1 MMRIAIT
8 RPEGKGLQLSQLLEK
23 DGIYNVHTPVLRIE
37 PCELNAAQL
46 APLSDADII
55 VFISQDAVKQL
66 AAQVDALP
74 TNAQLFAVGEQTA
87 KAVQDCF
94 SRSAVAPV
102 QQDSEGLLALAP
114 LQNIDAKQ
122 VVLVKGQGGRT
133 LLAKT
138 FKQRGAILNICA
150 VYQRVPEQSDSS
162 SWLDLWRIEQIDG
175 IVITSNA
182 AIDAVFNC
190 QQSEYVDWLKSCH
203 FFLVSQRSASY
214 LHDTYGVSKT
224 HISVAKGP
232 DDLAIYTS
240 IVPHQ
245 HQQGSHMSEQEKQ
258 PEAAKPETV
267 THTPQPVFKQKVSKL
282 AILALLVALTGGA
295 ATAGL
300 IIHGQQISDKTY
312 AALAQLRADNALLS
326 EQLKQTQSQL
336 ASVQSVQQGQR
347 GAIEQQLTMQS
358 QTVEA
363 QLQAALSQAKQQI
376 SGALSSEALYLQRMA
391 QFKAN
396 AEQDFQGASAVLQR
410 LYEVVQNEADN
421 TAVLSAIATD
431 IAMLQ
436 AQPKPAYEDIY
447 LKLHGMLQQ
456 VDELALKTLHLPEP
470 KETQNT
476 ELSSDLNDFQS
487 NLKKTWQNLVDDFI
501 KIRTREVAV
510 IDPLLD
516 SEQQQ
521 LLRAQLRSHLSQAQS
536 ALMDKQASIFF
547 SALESAKQTL
557 SKYYDTRD
565 DGVQAVLEQ
574 IGQLQNMGLQFN
586 TQVELSSSTALKEWL
601 Q

>member
-1 MMRIAIT
+1 MRIAIT
-8 RPEGKGLQLSQLLEK
+8 RPEGKGLQLSQLLDK
-23 DGIYNVHTPVLRIE
+23 QGIYNVRTPVLRIE
-37 PCELNAAQL
+37 SCALSASQL
-46 APLSDADII
+46 APLDDADII

-66 AAQVDALP
+66 AAQVDSLP
-74 TNAQLFAVGEQTA
+74 ANAQLFTVGEQTA
-87 KAVQDCF
+87 SAVKDCF

-102 QQDSEGLLALAP
+102 QQDSEGLLALP
-114 LQNIDAKQ
+114 QLQHLDSKQ
-122 VVLVKGQGGRT
+122 VVLVKGRGGRT

-138 FKQRGAILNICA
+138 FKQRGAILNMCA

-162 SWLDLWRIEQIDG
+162 IWLDLWRSERIDG

-190 QQSEYVDWLKSCH
+190 QQSEYIDWLKSCH

-214 LHDTYGVSKT
+214 LHDTYAISKT
-224 HISVAKGP
+224 RISVAKGP
-232 DDLAIYTS
+232 DDLAIYKC
-240 IVPHQ
+240 IVPNQ

-258 PEAAKPETV
+258 PEASNPESV
-267 THTPQPVFKQKVSKL
+267 TQPSQPVFKQKVSKL
-282 AILALLVALTGGA
+282 AMLALLVALTGGA
-295 ATAGL
+295 ATTGL

-312 AALAQLRADNALLS
+312 AALAQLRTDNAKLG

-336 ASVQSVQQGQR
+336 ASVQATLHGQR
-347 GAIEQQLTMQS
+347 DVVEQQLTVHS
-358 QTVEA
+358 QAIDA

-421 TAVLSAIATD
+421 TALLGAIATD
-431 IAMLQ
+431 IAMLK
-436 AQPKPAYEDIY
+436 AQPKPALEDTY
-447 LKLHGMLQQ
+447 LKLHAMLKQ
-456 VDELALKTLHLPEP
+456 VDDLALKTLHLPEP
-470 KETQNT
+470 KQTQNT
-476 ELSSDLNDFQS
+476 ELSGDLNDFQS

-547 SALESAKQTL
+547 SALESASETL
-557 SKYYDTRD
+557 SKYYDTQH
-565 DGVQAVLEQ
+565 DGVQAMLEQ
-574 IGQLQNMGLQFN
+574 IKQLQHMPLQFN
-586 TQVELSSSTALKEWL
+586 TQVELDSSAALKEWL